1 MNRRTMLTTATVAL
15 ASASTLGLGAG
26 EASAA
31 TQASFVDTTFIL
43 EAAQA
48 LQLEI
53 ALANVAKT
61 RATRADV
68 KAYATQVATDLTKQ
82 LKLLKAQATALGVTL
97 PTQTDPTQQALVDA
111 LGKVATADVDFQY
124 IFQQVNDLTTY
135 GVHNGLFDRGRVKA
149 QAKGLRSYFAH
160 ALPVIRKELNA
171 AQAILTNLPGGTAAL
186 A

>member
-1 MNRRTMLTTATVAL
+1 MNRRIVLTTAVAAL
-15 ASASTLGLGAG
+15 AAAPTLSLGAG

-31 TQASFVDTTFIL
+31 PSTSFVNTALIL

-53 ALANVAKT
+53 ALANVAKA

-68 KAYATQVATDLTKQ
+68 KAYATQVATDLAKQ
-82 LKLLKAQATALGVTL
+82 LKLLKAQATRLGVVL

-111 LGKVATADVDFQY
+111 LGKVATTEFDFQY
-124 IFQQVNDLTTY
+124 IFEQVNDFNTY
-135 GVHNGLFDRGRVKA
+135 AVRNGLFDRGRVKA
-149 QAKGLRSYFAH
+149 QDQGLRSYFAH
-160 ALPVIRKELNA
+160 ALPVMRKELNS
-171 AQAILTNLPGGTAAL
+171 AQAILANLPGGAAAL